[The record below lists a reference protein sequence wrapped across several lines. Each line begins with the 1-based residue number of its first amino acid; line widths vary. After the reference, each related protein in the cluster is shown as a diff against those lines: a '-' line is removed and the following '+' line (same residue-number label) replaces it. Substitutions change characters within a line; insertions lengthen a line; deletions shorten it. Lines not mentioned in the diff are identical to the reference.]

1 MSLAAPISAIEVR
14 STSAALHAQWSEVHR
29 QDLHTWNNL
38 LRATDASIYQYPFW
52 NEPYRRL
59 SVKPRYLA
67 WGTGRDPLAFA
78 TILTVGAG
86 PAKIGLVF
94 RGPAQ
99 LSSDMQF
106 PRAMFAELLAWARAN
121 GYMFLRFT
129 HSDPQI
135 LTRIATASDAHE
147 AEALDID
154 AFPYLCDYPIVS
166 EDYIVQQHE
175 SEEETL
181 AGFDREARRKIR
193 RGLEGGYEFHSE
205 DSACALENCW
215 PLFQECA
222 SRKHF
227 RIERPLSFYTELM
240 RGAQFYNRT
249 RLYTVTQSGKTV
261 GSTLVFRDRT
271 TAHCLLAAFDAEHR
285 NSAALLHWRSMR
297 DMYRMGA
304 SRYNMGPGPGTL
316 ARFKSE
322 FCPYPTHYPRPLT
335 VVLKQNWV
343 RVWRKAFIPMA
354 KQLQPMLRKLAF
366 QHAALR
372 ATCSGV
378 RKASGVLSGL

>member
-14 STSAALHAQWSEVHR
+14 FTSAVLHAQWAEVHR
-29 QDLHTWNNL
+29 QDLHAWNNL
-38 LRATDASIYQYPFW
+38 LRGTDASIYQYPFW
-52 NEPYRRL
+52 NEPYRRVL
-59 SVKPRYLA
+59 VKPRYLA
-67 WGTGRDPLAFA
+67 WGTARDPLAFA

-86 PAKIGLVF
+86 PVKVGLVF

-99 LSSDMQF
+99 FSSHIQL
-106 PRAMFAELLAWARAN
+106 PRTMFSELLAWARAQ

-135 LTRIATASDAHE
+135 LTGIATAGDALG
-147 AEALDID
+147 AEALDLD

-166 EDYIVQQHE
+166 QDYIIHQHE

-181 AGFDREARRKIR
+181 ASFDREARRKIR
-193 RGLEGGYEFHSE
+193 RGLEAGYEFRSD
-205 DSACALENCW
+205 DSPDAL
-215 PLFQECA
+215 QESWSLYQDCTR
-222 SRKHF
+222 RKHF
-227 RIERPLSFYTELM
+227 RLERPLSFYMDLM
-240 RGAQFYNRT
+240 RGAQSYNRA
-249 RLYTVTQSGKTV
+249 RLYAVTQNGRTV

-271 TAHCLLAAFDAEHR
+271 TAHCLLAAFEGEHR

-297 DMYRMGA
+297 DMHSLGA
-304 SRYNMGPGPGTL
+304 TRYNMGPGPGTL

-335 VVLKQNWV
+335 VVLKPDWF
-343 RVWRKAFIPMA
+343 RLWRKAFVPMA

-366 QHAALR
+366 QRAALSR
-372 ATCSGV
+372 
-378 RKASGVLSGL
+378 